1 MANIQ
6 TSPETSQ
13 APTSVNL
20 NKDEKKAVVTFNGQ
34 PNVSPIQND
43 VAGTQTQKTQKTTEN
58 TAPKT
63 GRRSNPIALATD
75 AIIAGTIGICAWFTR
90 YIKKHGWL

>member
-34 PNVSPIQND
+34 PNVRNF
-43 VAGTQTQKTQKTTEN
+43 VG
-58 TAPKT
+58 
-63 GRRSNPIALATD
+63 
-75 AIIAGTIGICAWFTR
+75 
-90 YIKKHGWL
+90 